1 MKKHNEQSID
11 ETNEILHTDESE
23 NTDTLG
29 TVAVKSLRLR
39 STPEIKTDNVKCC
52 LTEGTT
58 LLVSEVTSD
67 NLWLKVYTEA
77 GDMGYCMAEYVHK
90 VTK

>member
-1 MKKHNEQSID
+1 MDKKNE
-11 ETNEILHTDESE
+11 TLHTDCAE
-23 NTDTLG
+23 NKDTLC
-29 TVAVKSLRLR
+29 TVYVKSRGPR
-39 STPEIKTDNVKCC
+39 STPEIKTDNVTCC

-58 LLVSEVTSD
+58 MLVSEVTSD